1 MDNEL
6 LQAISDMM
14 DKKLE
19 PVIAKVDTLAA
30 NQNTLTANVNTLAA
44 EIHVINGRLDR
55 IEQRLDVIEF
65 KQERT
70 EKKLNDLQLNMKLF
84 ERDIKRD
91 IHTLRDEMDTVIEL
105 LKIHKIMP
113 V

>member
-1 MDNEL
+1 MNNEL
-6 LQAISDMM
+6 LQAISDIM

-30 NQNTLTANVNTLAA
+30 NQNTLTANVNMLAA

-70 EKKLNDLQLNMKLF
+70 EKKLNDLQLNVELF

>member
-1 MDNEL
+1 MNNEL

-19 PVIAKVDTLAA
+19 PVIAKVDTLDT
-30 NQNTLTANVNTLAA
+30 NVNTLTANVNTLAA
-44 EIHVINGRLDR
+44 EIRTINGRLDR

-70 EKKLNDLQLNMKLF
+70 EKKLNDLQLNVELF

>member
-19 PVIAKVDTLAA
+19 P
-30 NQNTLTANVNTLAA
+30 
-44 EIHVINGRLDR
+44 IN
-55 IEQRLDVIEF
+55 QRLDIIEY
-65 KQERT
+65 KEDRNS
-70 EKKLNDLQLNMKLF
+70 KKLDDLQLDMRLA
-84 ERDIKRD
+84 ERDIRKD

-105 LKIHKIMP
+105 LKIHKMIQI
-113 V
+113 